1 MHYQQSYFGVLSL
14 LCIITYH
21 SKTADQAR
29 VRGLT
34 LPKIVYEISK
44 SLDFEKDFSQDY
56 KISLEISRCHLRFQD
71 LGKILRFQ

>member
-21 SKTADQAR
+21 SKTADQAH

-34 LPKIVYEISK
+34 LPKIAYEISK
-44 SLDFEKDFSQDY
+44 SLDFEKDFG
-56 KISLEISRCHLRFQD
+56 ISRKITRFHLRFQD
-71 LGKILRFQ
+71 LAKNLRFQ